1 MMCLSL
7 SRRLHDLLSSF
18 QHNRDG
24 VSAVEFAL
32 VLPLMLS
39 LYIGSSE
46 VSQGIAADRKVT
58 LMARTVA
65 DLASQYSTINNS
77 DMSNLLNASAAVMQ
91 PYSAAPLKITV
102 SSVEIDAQGKATV
115 KWSDS
120 RNGTARAP
128 GEAVSPPAALLVPN
142 TSLIWGEVQYTYTPV
157 IGYVI
162 TGPLT
167 LKDQIY
173 MRPRLSITVTRTT

>member
-1 MMCLSL
+1 MMCFTL
-7 SRRLHDLLSSF
+7 SRLHHLLSRF
-18 QHNRDG
+18 RRNRDG

-46 VSQGIAADRKVT
+46 VSQGISADRKVT

-65 DLASQYSTINNS
+65 DLASQVSSISNS
-77 DMSNLLNASAAVMQ
+77 DMNNLLNASAAVMQ
-91 PYSAAPLKITV
+91 PYNTAPLKITV
-102 SSVEIDAQGKATV
+102 SSVVIDAQGMATIN
-115 KWSDS
+115 WSDT
-120 RNGTARAP
+120 RNGTARTQ
-128 GEAVSPPAALLVPN
+128 GQAVTLPAALTVPN

-157 IGYVI
+157 VGYVI

-173 MRPRLSITVTRTT
+173 MRPRLSATVTRTS